1 MSLERERS
9 VDKLLSVFDLTIGKA
24 QGLSERLNTRVIF
37 EYDRESNKRE
47 FRLLDRN
54 ISEALGQQIRSWLEQ
69 HVDLCHMVSGL
80 RSNRMDADLL
90 H

>member
-1 MSLERERS
+1 MERERS

-54 ISEALGQQIRSWLEQ
+54 ISEALGQQIKSWLEEN
-69 HVDLCHMVSGL
+69 VDLCYMVSGL
-80 RSNRMDADLL
+80 RSNEMDADLIR
-90 H
+90 